1 MSINDFF
8 NKIKHKIG
16 IDTMTL
22 VCLCIIVL
30 VALGSFGLGRL
41 SVSSMSKP
49 NASNIK
55 EAVDTDLTKE
65 VTGNSSEIKN
75 NLATGDTSLK
85 EKLYVASKNGKLYYS
100 KDCSGA
106 KRIMEKNQ
114 VWFATSIEAEKSGYS
129 KASSCK

>member
-1 MSINDFF
+1 MSINDFI

-41 SVSSMSKP
+41 SISSVSKP
-49 NASNIK
+49 DAFNIK
-55 EAVDTDLTKE
+55 AVDTDLTKE
-65 VTGNSSEIKN
+65 VTGNSLEIEN
-75 NLATGDTSLK
+75 NLATGDASFK